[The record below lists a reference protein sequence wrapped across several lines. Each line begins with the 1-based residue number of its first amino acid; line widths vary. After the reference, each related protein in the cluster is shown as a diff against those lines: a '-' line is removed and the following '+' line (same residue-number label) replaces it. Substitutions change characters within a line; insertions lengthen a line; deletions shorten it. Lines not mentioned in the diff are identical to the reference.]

1 MNPVKRELLFHEAM
15 GLVEHHHSGFLD
27 SYESDA
33 KVVKDAAIARLY
45 RAYAIVRAIETQ
57 HNEMAWSGRRA
68 DGEDTTNRRRLRLEA
83 QRDGVR
89 QIREFA
95 PELMT
100 DYMLVDLNVEFEYD
114 PEDGYEEDFDELF
127 AQARREYHKYDEFIK
142 SEAES
147 ARLCHARALL
157 KACDNEGT
165 EANIREARIVAIRQI
180 REFVPGMLLAA
191 FHSTLD
197 SAEYTTAS
205 VYSAYRWDIRCRI
218 HHTPSLYDSVRGE
231 SAHIRHSEARRMA
244 VYIQDEYDFRQTE
257 QHSAGLMP
265 LVEQAIEKIKS
276 FAPELVPDEA
286 DADPWHII
294 RRVIAD
300 TA

>member
-1 MNPVKRELLFHEAM
+1 MMPIAKRARVEPSRAKVVKKEVLFHEAL
-15 GLVEHHHSGFLD
+15 GLVEFHHAGHLN
-27 SYESDA
+27 SYEADRQE
-33 KVVKDAAIARLY
+33 VQDAAIARLY
-45 RAYAIVRAIETQ
+45 RAYAIARAIETQ
-57 HNEMAWSGRRA
+57 HNVMAWSGRRA

-100 DYMLVDLNVEFEYD
+100 DSMLVDLNAEFEYD
-114 PEDGYEEDFDELF
+114 PEDGYEEDFEELF
-127 AQARREYHKYDEFIK
+127 AQTRREYHKYDEFIK
-142 SEAES
+142 SEEES

-165 EANIREARIVAIRQI
+165 EANIRKARIVAIRQI
-180 REFVPGMLLAA
+180 REFAPGMLLSA

-205 VYSAYRWDIRCRI
+205 VYSSYRWDIRCRI

-231 SAHIRHSEARRMA
+231 STHIRHSEARRMA
-244 VYIQDEYDFRQTE
+244 VYIQDEYDFR
-257 QHSAGLMP
+257 HAAGRAGDRKDQ
-265 LVEQAIEKIKS
+265 VVCAR
-276 FAPELVPDEA
+276 A
-286 DADPWHII
+286 
-294 RRVIAD
+294 RTR
-300 TA
+300 